1 MKKLLISVLVA
12 LSMLSASA
20 QQPSYNREGN
30 NFTAVSTTTNGR
42 ASADIKTPYT
52 WEIKGVK
59 YPIYLTKRNK
69 CYIKRVSK
77 KTGKEYKQY
86 LSAEVTAEIVR
97 LMSENNR

>member
-1 MKKLLISVLVA
+1 MKKLFLSVLVA
-12 LSMLSASA
+12 LSIFSASA
-20 QQPSYNREGN
+20 QQFSFDREGN
-30 NFTAVSTTTNGR
+30 NFTAVSTTSR

-77 KTGKEYKQY
+77 NTGKEYKQY

-97 LMSENNR
+97 LMRETNNR